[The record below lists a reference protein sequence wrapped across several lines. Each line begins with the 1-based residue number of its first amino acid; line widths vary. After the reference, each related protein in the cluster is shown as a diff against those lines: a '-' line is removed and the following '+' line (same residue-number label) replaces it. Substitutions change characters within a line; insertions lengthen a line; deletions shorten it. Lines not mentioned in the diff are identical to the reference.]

1 MSGKM
6 RLMMIAGLGLLSFAG
21 FFLLSVLTQPTE
33 VTREQLEAKQGQAVQ
48 GMQRALASAAIGK
61 LETLSPKERVLDQL
75 IKEMRTEITAYE
87 QRKRELTL
95 LEKRTQLAQEALRR
109 QVQELENLRIE
120 VASALTPLKEERA
133 KLQRER
139 IRIDREEA
147 ANLKR
152 VALVYEKM
160 IPQAAAATLE
170 RMMSN
175 QQERDAVRIVHFMQE
190 RSAGKV
196 LGEIKDPAVAARLS
210 ELMKRIREE

>member
-6 RLMMIAGLGLLSFAG
+6 RLLMIAGMGLLSFAG
-21 FFLLSVLTQPTE
+21 FFALSVLTQPTE
-33 VTREQLEAKQGQAVQ
+33 VTPEQLKTKQGQAVQ

-139 IRIDREEA
+139 IRIHREEA

-160 IPQAAAATLE
+160 IPQAAAATIE
-170 RMMSN
+170 RMMTN
-175 QQERDAVRIVHFMQE
+175 QQERDAVRILHYMQE
-190 RSAGKV
+190 RSAAKV
-196 LGEIKDPAVAARLS
+196 LGEITDPAVSARLS
-210 ELMKRIREE
+210 EMMKRIREE